1 MNEQILSNVMN
12 NISNR
17 AQFLSNKLRFLSFQ
31 SIKGKIAHYLLQ
43 LSKRTGNDEFILP
56 KSQNELAEMF
66 GVARPSLGRAMR
78 ELDKDGIIK
87 AESKNVKI
95 IDKNGLTG
103 FLR

>member
-1 MNEQILSNVMN
+1 
-12 NISNR
+12 
-17 AQFLSNKLRFLSFQ
+17 
-31 SIKGKIAHYLLQ
+31 
-43 LSKRTGNDEFILP
+43 
-56 KSQNELAEMF
+56 MF